1 MASSSSSLGRR
12 TSDSQSAL
20 PVLRDAFGRA
30 RAFLTEAKR
39 RSRVLDFAD
48 LEVHALRAL
57 EHEEVRDYYRERW
70 RAFLVDEFQ
79 DTNPVQAELLD
90 RLTAGSQ
97 ADRGGRREA
106 VHLRLQAGRRGG
118 VQALPGAHP
127 LGGRGARWCSRPA
140 SAGTRSWSGS

>member
-1 MASSSSSLGRR
+1 M
-12 TSDSQSAL
+12 
-20 PVLRDAFGRA
+20 
-30 RAFLTEAKR
+30 
-39 RSRVLDFAD
+39 LDFSD

-90 RLTAGSQ
+90 RVDPGSQ

-106 VHLRLQAGRRGG
+106 VHLRLQAR
-118 VQALPGAHP
+118 
-127 LGGRGARWCSRPA
+127 
-140 SAGTRSWSGS
+140 